1 LAGGLA
7 EEVAWDV
14 DQRKTSPFFSVR
26 FKICLHEN
34 LDGFPAGM
42 NFDAYRRVAQIHFVS
57 ATIPSPHN
65 RVRHFSSASGPASLV
80 S

>member
-1 LAGGLA
+1 MLISAK
-7 EEVAWDV
+7 
-14 DQRKTSPFFSVR
+14 RRHSFSVR
-26 FKICLHEN
+26 FKICLDKN
-34 LDGFPAGM
+34 LDGFLAGM

-57 ATIPSPHN
+57 ATILSPHN